1 MNTLN
6 VLDSEYKHQCN
17 KETPAMDVPKNKQDK
32 HGKSEF
38 FKRTAKK
45 IKLLVLAALQENR
58 GVSSF
63 MNDEDSKMYKNFL
76 SKWGK
81 YFQEEES
88 RKRQEVAAMMTL
100 RNNIRQH
107 ND

>member
-1 MNTLN
+1 MLWMSQKSHKRNMGNQNSSKEWQRRLN
-6 VLDSEYKHQCN
+6 YL
-17 KETPAMDVPKNKQDK
+17 
-32 HGKSEF
+32 F
-38 FKRTAKK
+38 FTA
-45 IKLLVLAALQENR
+45 LRENR
-58 GVSSF
+58 GPSSF

>member
-1 MNTLN
+1 M
-6 VLDSEYKHQCN
+6 D
-17 KETPAMDVPKNKQDK
+17 TPKDIQEK

-38 FKRTAKK
+38 FKRMAKK
-45 IKLLVLAALQENR
+45 IKLLVLTVLRENR

-88 RKRQEVAAMMTL
+88 IKRQEVATMMSL
-100 RNNIRQH
+100 RKNIRQH